1 MKHLAIT
8 AKINEFVKGRIL
20 DQLEDFTEGLKEGGL
35 HTFES
40 GLSGLMV
47 EFYNLV
53 AGEVLATAAQRSAG
67 LLEAKARA
75 QRLGKLEKRPLRV
88 QIKTGHYVRVEG
100 IYAKKVPLGFAGSRH
115 LLAS

>member
-1 MKHLAIT
+1 MKHLAII

-20 DQLEDFTEGLKEGGL
+20 DQLEDLTEGLKEGGL

-53 AGEVLATAAQRSAG
+53 AGGGFSDCGTKECWSFGSKSAG
-67 LLEAKARA
+67 ATSW
-75 QRLGKLEKRPLRV
+75 QIGKTP
-88 QIKTGHYVRVEG
+88 
-100 IYAKKVPLGFAGSRH
+100 AACPD
-115 LLAS
+115 